1 MGGKPRGIKGS
12 GATELAEGM
21 AGSPRILVSK
31 TTFLEFL
38 LCPKNIWLKLHQ
50 PELMELFA
58 LSPFELQLVEQGNEV
73 EAYARNLFPGGV
85 AVVATGDEAVRETER
100 LMLSEVP
107 AIFQGTFVVDGF
119 ITKVDVLGYD
129 REHKRWDIYEIKG
142 TNSIKEEGADRSH
155 IDDLAFQASVLHRA
169 AVAVG
174 RYFLIHLNKEYVRAG
189 ELDIGEMFL
198 VDDMGEKITARL
210 PQVDEQMNAAR
221 ALLTSG
227 REPMAG
233 CDCIYVGRSAQ
244 CSTFKYSHPEVPEY
258 SVHDLARIGNSK
270 KKLAML
276 VERGFFGLD
285 DIPADIELSDI
296 QMNQVRVHRSGRPMI
311 DLESIEAELRA
322 LTFPLYFL
330 DYETFAPAIP
340 MFSGY
345 SPYSRIAFQ
354 FSLHVLRT
362 ALGKPE
368 HVEYLHEERSDPS
381 ETIAGLLAQHI
392 GSGTVISWNKSFEQ
406 GVNRELAN
414 RVPAHRAALER
425 INAQMYDLKDIFHK
439 QYYVHRDFRGKT
451 SIKKVL
457 PALVAGVRHAD
468 LNIKEGGQASEAW
481 WQMISPTTSAAEREK
496 ISKDL
501 RTYCE
506 LDTYAMYQI
515 WKHLHDL
522 ISGSQ

>member
-1 MGGKPRGIKGS
+1 MS
-12 GATELAEGM
+12 LEATFLKTLNM
-21 AGSPRILVSK
+21 LISK

-38 LCPKNIWLKLHQ
+38 ICPKNIWLKLHR
-50 PELMELFA
+50 PELLGMFT

-73 EAYARNLFPGGV
+73 ETYARNLFSGGV

-142 TNSIKEEGADRSH
+142 TNSIKEEGAERSH
-155 IDDLAFQASVLHRA
+155 VDDLAFQASVLRRA
-169 AVAVG
+169 AVRVG
-174 RYFLIHLNKEYVRAG
+174 RYFLIHLNREYVRAG
-189 ELDIGEMFL
+189 ELEIDQMFL
-198 VDDMGEKITARL
+198 VDDMNEKITARL
-210 PQVDEQMNAAR
+210 PQIEEQMDAAR

-233 CDCIYVGRSAQ
+233 CDCVYAGRSAQ
-244 CSTFKYSHPEVPEY
+244 CSTFKYSHPDVPDY

-270 KKLAML
+270 KKLATL
-276 VERGFFGLD
+276 VERRVFSLAD
-285 DIPADIELSDI
+285 VPADIELSDI

-311 DLESIEAELRA
+311 DLEKIEEELGA
-322 LTFPLYFL
+322 LAFPLYFL

-354 FSLHVLRT
+354 FSLHILRT
-362 ALGKPE
+362 PTGEPE

-381 ETIAGLLAQHI
+381 ETVAGLLAQHV
-392 GSGTVISWNKSFEQ
+392 GNGTVISWNKSFEQ

-414 RVPAHRAALER
+414 RMPGHRAALER

-481 WQMISPTTSAAEREK
+481 WQMISPTTSVAEREK

-515 WKHLHDL
+515 WRHLHDL
-522 ISGSQ
+522 ISGS